1 MKPDGSVKD
10 IVAKDHQRELAQ
22 DALGILVQSDHAYL
36 EAPPASGKTLVVAMI
51 AEGLT
56 HADAYYLA
64 HTIDLVDQAKR
75 EMALYRKLGLV
86 GREVRWHFMTRASY
100 ANMARRGEITR
111 DAPHVAFVDECHI
124 GGNARQS
131 RQRPKV
137 QFPAIVATSDK
148 VVWISA
154 TPWELDEGIMG
165 ARENNSSQL
174 PFDEAFRRGALNDTD
189 VVRVDCSLDLR
200 VRLADD
206 ARRLHRAER
215 DEYHVVGE
223 TADDQH
229 RSLDDIMHGIA
240 QRGLRVADVP
250 ALVHHRHRLMAD
262 LYHRRHDG
270 EKAIFWLPSR
280 QHARDCAAYI
290 DEITGRPGCA
300 AAILGETKGSEA
312 DIETSARLADWL
324 NGGATKAVCVVY
336 RLREGFD
343 DPEAALGF
351 DCSWNPYN
359 HRNAVQKIGRLT
371 RKAPGKGVGRYYYAV
386 DAVTIAGAGSRS
398 FSRRFLRNLGRAY
411 AQADIRLG
419 SDAFDDMT
427 GILDAV
433 GATGRQQSL
442 PLIEHIALL
451 GHRVRMASTPL
462 FDVLKSRGTAIRIPM
477 GFEELM
483 ERSVSAALEKLVR
496 DIEMGRKA
504 APDMNARG
512 EGNMLRRV
520 ATPSSSTYNPA
531 IRDRLIAAGALKP
544 VPSREEVDRRLDEVV
559 SAIEAGTLV
568 MRNKDETHRFLWKY
582 ISPVNNSFRP
592 EIRARLIA
600 CGAYRENALR
610 GRRKSPVYDAVEAKD
625 ALHPDATQTEIARM
639 VMADGV
645 DSPIN
650 TLRDYAQRARRARLA
665 ASATS

>member
-1 MKPDGSVKD
+1 MKPDGTVKE
-10 IVAKDHQRELAQ
+10 IVARDHQRDLAQ
-22 DALGILVQSDHAYL
+22 DAVEILAASDHAYL

-51 AEGLT
+51 AERLT

-64 HTIDLVDQAKR
+64 HTIDLVDQAR
-75 EMALYRKLGLV
+75 GELALYRKLKLV
-86 GREVRWHFMTRASY
+86 ARDVRWHFMTRAAY
-100 ANMARRGEITR
+100 ANKVKRGEMC
-111 DAPHVAFVDECHI
+111 DAPPHVAFVDECHI
-124 GGNARQS
+124 GGIAQRSRRQ
-131 RQRPKV
+131 PKV
-137 QFPAIVATSDK
+137 QFPAIISTADK

-154 TPWELDEGIMG
+154 TPWEVDEGIMG

-174 PFDEAFRRGALNDTD
+174 SFDEAFRLGALNDTD
-189 VVRVDCSLDLR
+189 IVRVDCSLDLR

-215 DEYHVVGE
+215 DEYHIVGE

-229 RSLDDIMHGIA
+229 RSLDDLMRSIA

-250 ALVHHRHRLMAD
+250 TLVHHRHRLMAD
-262 LYHRRHDG
+262 LYHQRHPD

-290 DEITGRPGCA
+290 DAITGRPGCA

-312 DIETSARLADWL
+312 DIETSARLADWVK
-324 NGGATKAVCVVY
+324 GGRTKVVCVVY

-343 DPEAALGF
+343 HPEAGLGF

-371 RKAPGKGVGRYYYAV
+371 RKSPGKGVGRYYYAV

-411 AQADIRLG
+411 AQADVRLG

-427 GILDAV
+427 AILEAV

-442 PLIEHIALL
+442 PLIDHIALL
-451 GHRVRMASTPL
+451 GHRVRMATTPL
-462 FDVLKSRGTAIRIPM
+462 FDVLKSRGTAMRIPM

-483 ERSVSAALEKLVR
+483 ERSASAALEKLVR
-496 DIEMGRKA
+496 DIEMGRKP
-504 APDMNARG
+504 APDINTRG
-512 EGNMLRRV
+512 EGNMIRRAV
-520 ATPSSSTYNPA
+520 TPSSTTYNPA
-531 IRDRLIAAGALKP
+531 IRNRLVAAGVLKP
-544 VPSREEVDRRLDEVV
+544 VQSRTEIDCRLDEVV
-559 SAIEAGTLV
+559 SAIEAGSLT
-568 MRNKDETHRFLWKY
+568 MRNKDDTHRFLWKY
-582 ISPVNNSFRP
+582 LSPVSKSFRP
-592 EIRARLIA
+592 AIRARLIA
-600 CGAYRENALR
+600 CGAYKENALR

-639 VMADGV
+639 VIADGV
-645 DSPIN
+645 DSPLS
-650 TLRDYAQRARRARLA
+650 TLRDYAQRARRERLG
-665 ASATS
+665 SSPSS